1 MVSVLKSAFSKATQ
15 IGYLSNCVANKLILT
30 PKLASPTTNVA
41 LFATASKPSSGQL
54 SLPKKPPTAYFMFR
68 NEVYEKIKKKNP
80 KAKAPEVATVIGQ
93 KWQELD
99 DAKKE
104 AYKGSYNAAMV
115 DFNAKMA
122 AIEAD
127 PKLNLQLAQIKEEK
141 AKKMAD
147 RAHRKA
153 KLEKKS
159 LLKDLGRPKLE
170 TQSGYSLFFKE
181 NFPKLHKKGNAVT
194 VATKTISERWNMLA
208 PERKQPYLD
217 AYAKIKAE
225 YDMKLAAWKE
235 KLNENLEDA
244 ESVENANKKLAQK
257 TKRKKKLNEVEE

>member
-1 MVSVLKSAFSKATQ
+1 MSVLKSAFSRATQ
-15 IGYLSNCVANKLILT
+15 IGYLSNCVAKKLILT

-80 KAKAPEVATVIGQ
+80 RANAPELATVIGQ

-104 AYKGSYNAAMV
+104 AYKGSYMTAMV

-127 PKLNLQLAQIKEEK
+127 PKLNLQLAQIKEER
-141 AKKMAD
+141 AKKMAN
-147 RAHRKA
+147 RAHQKA
-153 KLEKKS
+153 KLERKS
-159 LLKDLGRPKLE
+159 LLKDLGRPKLDVR
-170 TQSGYSLFFKE
+170 SAYSIFFKE

-194 VATKTISERWNMLA
+194 VATKDISEKWNMLA
-208 PERKQPYLD
+208 PERKQPYQD
-217 AYAKIKAE
+217 AYTKIKE
-225 YDMKLAAWKE
+225 VYDMKLAAWNE
-235 KLNENLEDA
+235 KLNENLDDA

>member
-1 MVSVLKSAFSKATQ
+1 MSVLKSAFSKTTQ
-15 IGYLSNCVANKLILT
+15 IAYLSNCIAKKLVLT
-30 PKLASPTTNVA
+30 PQLASPTSNVA
-41 LFATASKPSSGQL
+41 LFATASKPRSVPL
-54 SLPKKPPTAYFMFR
+54 SLPKKPPTPYFMFR

-80 KAKAPEVATVIGQ
+80 RANAPELATVIGQ

-104 AYKGSYNAAMV
+104 AYKGSYNAAML

-141 AKKMAD
+141 AKKLAN
-147 RAHRKA
+147 RAHHKA
-153 KLEKKS
+153 KLERKS

-170 TQSGYSLFFKE
+170 TRSAYSMFFKE

-194 VATKTISERWNMLA
+194 VATKAISEKWNMLA

-217 AYAKIKAE
+217 AYVQIKAK
-225 YDMKLAAWKE
+225 YDMELAAWTE
-235 KLNENLEDA
+235 KLNENLDDA
-244 ESVENANKKLAQK
+244 ESVLNANKKLAQK

>member
-1 MVSVLKSAFSKATQ
+1 MSVLKSAFSRATQ
-15 IGYLSNCVANKLILT
+15 IGYLSNCVAKTLILT
-30 PKLASPTTNVA
+30 PKLASSTTNVA

-54 SLPKKPPTAYFMFR
+54 SLPKKPPTPYFMFR
-68 NEVYEKIKKKNP
+68 NEVYEKLKKKNP
-80 KAKAPEVATVIGQ
+80 RANAPELATVIGQ

-104 AYKGSYNAAMV
+104 AYKGSYSAAMV

-141 AKKMAD
+141 LKKMAD
-147 RAHRKA
+147 RAHQKA
-153 KLEKKS
+153 KLERKS

-170 TQSGYSLFFKE
+170 TQSGYSVFFKE

-194 VATKTISERWNMLA
+194 VATKAISEKWNMLA

-217 AYAKIKAE
+217 AYVKIKAQ
-225 YDMKLAAWKE
+225 YDMQVAAWQE
-235 KLNENLEDA
+235 KINNNLDDA
-244 ESVENANKKLAQK
+244 ESVLNANKKLAQK